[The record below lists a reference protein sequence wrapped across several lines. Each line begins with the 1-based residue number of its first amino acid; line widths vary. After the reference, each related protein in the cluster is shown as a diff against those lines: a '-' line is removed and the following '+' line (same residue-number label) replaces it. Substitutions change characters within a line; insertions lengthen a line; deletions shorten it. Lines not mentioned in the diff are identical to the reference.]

1 MAINGND
8 NPSYKNEK
16 NGWVKH
22 YAFDWVGGGYNDV
35 WASNEYEAIILA
47 NSFFNKEDGRRK
59 LVVNESSVRE
69 ITGKEQEYHKSL
81 PYWD

>member
-16 NGWVKH
+16 NGCVKH
-22 YAFDWVGGGYNDV
+22 FAFDWVGGYNDV

-47 NSFFNKEDGRRK
+47 NSFFNKGDGRRE